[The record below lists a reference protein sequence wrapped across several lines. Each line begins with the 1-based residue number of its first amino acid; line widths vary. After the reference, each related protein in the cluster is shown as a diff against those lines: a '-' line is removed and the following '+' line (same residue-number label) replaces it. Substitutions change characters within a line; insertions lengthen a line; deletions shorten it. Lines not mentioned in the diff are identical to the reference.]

1 MQAQVFLCWWGE
13 FAGKSIQC
21 GAQEPARGVPYAWIM
36 SEYPAAAAACPT
48 ARPVAQRF
56 RHLALFLAGLLLAA
70 GGLVTGS
77 SAASAHD
84 ELSSS
89 APEAGAA
96 LEAVP
101 EMIELTFT
109 NVPATI
115 GSDIQ
120 VLDESGEDWAE
131 GEVSITDA
139 VATQAV
145 RDGAPAGNYTVNWR
159 VVSADSHPIEGT
171 FQFTATGGAAS
182 ETPAA
187 AETPAASESPRA
199 SAGTAGPIETAE
211 PGALDQEPAAGSDVS
226 WGVILMIAVLIALAI
241 VLALGARRR
250 LRQGDGG
257 DAA

>member
-1 MQAQVFLCWWGE
+1 
-13 FAGKSIQC
+13 
-21 GAQEPARGVPYAWIM
+21 M
-36 SEYPAAAAACPT
+36 SEFPAAAAACPT
-48 ARPVAQRF
+48 ARPGAQPF
-56 RHLALFLAGLLLAA
+56 RYLALLLAGLLLAA
-70 GGLVTGS
+70 GGLVFGS
-77 SAASAHD
+77 ATAASAHD

-89 APEAGAA
+89 APEAGAT

-101 EMIELTFT
+101 EAVELTFT

-171 FQFTATGGAAS
+171 FEFTATGGAAPEMPS
-182 ETPAA
+182 A
-187 AETPAASESPRA
+187 AETPAASEPPRA

-211 PGALDQEPAAGSDVS
+211 PGALDQEPTAGSDVS

-250 LRQGDGG
+250 LRQGDSG